1 MRPYIVGIGGAGGN
15 ILMQFLQSQDA
26 YLPKYSFGEYLA
38 FGNVKGVWLD
48 SASHEVQDNPF
59 YGSLASDSYPCYLI
73 CHGGI
78 EDRSKTR
85 DYVTNKYGYD
95 LKASGYDRRAEYLKG
110 IFEVF
115 EIDENLQ
122 SIASEEF
129 KGKQNPLAGYIWREG
144 IRPFTTLSIKPD
156 EANKNGQ
163 QKLCD
168 SILFIASLG
177 GGTGTGFINPITSS
191 VRAEELKFPIFAL
204 GILTE
209 KGTDRKNT
217 EEGQRDLGA
226 VIAMYDLLTKEA
238 GKGIDGLIV
247 MDNQILIDK
256 FGDNFAAI
264 DSSIHMFMK
273 PFIDVRDYPGAEQQ
287 DEVLGIQRVFL
298 GTTDDKSNLSNGDRQ
313 LFPPILIPCYYS
325 KKGSTEEVL
334 VNNALSKVG
343 RLFNC
348 DPTKAERALVFA
360 RGFLSSSKIVD
371 AVSEYTGISSGEII
385 VYRKIGIGNSNDI
398 LILLRNPYGGNI
410 EGYNID
416 GTFEYRIY
424 NIINEAIKYIGRN
437 ENNILGL
444 HGYTEITKKALK
456 NYFYGTN
463 GLKNKLE
470 ASQRRLRNGQKPF
483 FVEPIR
489 IFGEHGAV
497 IEDEMIGLKGQGH
510 TIGQAQIEEII
521 RKELERMLSS
531 EEGKAK
537 IRTIL
542 NS

>member
-1 MRPYIVGIGGAGGN
+1 MV
-15 ILMQFLQSQDA
+15 
-26 YLPKYSFGEYLA
+26 
-38 FGNVKGVWLD
+38 
-48 SASHEVQDNPF
+48 
-59 YGSLASDSYPCYLI
+59 
-73 CHGGI
+73 GI
-78 EDRSKTR
+78 EDHSKTR

-110 IFEVF
+110 IFEIF
-115 EIDENLQ
+115 ETDEDLQ
-122 SIASEEF
+122 SVATDEF
-129 KGKQNPLAGYIWREG
+129 KGETNPLSSYIWREG

-156 EANKNGQ
+156 EANKTRQ

-177 GGTGTGFINPITSS
+177 GGTGTGFINPVTSS
-191 VRAEELKFPIFAL
+191 VRAEELKFPIFTL

-238 GKGIDGLIV
+238 GKGIDGLMM

-256 FGDNFAAI
+256 FGDSYAAI
-264 DSSIHMFMK
+264 DSSIHTIMK
-273 PFIDVRDYPGAEQQ
+273 PLIDVRDYPGAEQQ
-287 DEVLGIQRVFL
+287 EEVLGIQRVFM
-298 GTTDDKSNLSNGDRQ
+298 GINDNKSDISNGDRQ
-313 LFPPILIPCYYS
+313 LFPPILIPCNYS
-325 KKGSTEEVL
+325 KKGSTEEFL
-334 VNNALSKVG
+334 VNNALAKGG

-348 DPTKAERALVFA
+348 DPTKAERALVFT
-360 RGFLSSSKIVD
+360 RGFLSSGKIVD
-371 AVSEYTGISSGEII
+371 AVHEYTGISSDEII

-398 LILLRNPYGGNI
+398 LILLRNPYGGDIESYNI
-410 EGYNID
+410 EG
-416 GTFEYRIY
+416 TFENRVYS
-424 NIINEAIKYIGRN
+424 IINEAIKYIERN

-444 HGYTEITKKALK
+444 HGYTEITKKALR

-463 GLKNKLE
+463 GLKNKLK
-470 ASQRRLRNGQKPF
+470 ASQQRLRNGQKPF

-489 IFGEHGAV
+489 IFGEHEAV
-497 IEDEMIGLKGQGH
+497 IGDKMIELESQGH
-510 TIGQAQIEEII
+510 TIDQTQIGEII
-521 RKELERMLSS
+521 RKELEGMLSS